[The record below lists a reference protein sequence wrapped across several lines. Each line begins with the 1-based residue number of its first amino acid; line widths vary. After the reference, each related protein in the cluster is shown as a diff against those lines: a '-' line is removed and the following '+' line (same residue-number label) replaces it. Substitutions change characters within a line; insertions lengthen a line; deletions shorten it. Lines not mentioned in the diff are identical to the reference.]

1 MAILMQELFASL
13 QAGDLLLV
21 PIALP
26 SDGGARIISYVSVLR
41 VEGEALCLSYPNERF
56 ALAQAYRGHNPFRW
70 DPMKDALVDKN
81 GDVPRWYSIHICR
94 ERGGAAKHAATY
106 ASVPRLEHVKPE
118 HVFDDAAFRDF
129 LKNDPRFAQ
138 LDGIVRN
145 GEAGQ
150 ATWQLALA
158 LGIMGVE
165 YTKEQLV
172 GLSGFMEILVSH
184 QKMVAIHET
193 LAALHDSQDQSARAL
208 LGPSN

>member
-1 MAILMQELFASL
+1 MAISMQDLFASL

-26 SDGGARIISYVSVLR
+26 SDGGRQIISYVSVLR
-41 VEGEALCLSYPNERF
+41 VEGEALHLSYPNTRF
-56 ALAQAYRGHNPFRW
+56 ALATAYKGHNPFRW
-70 DPMKDALVDKN
+70 DPTKNTLVDKN

-94 ERGGAAKHAATY
+94 ERGGAATQAAVY
-106 ASVPRLEHVKPE
+106 ASVPRLEQVKPE
-118 HVFDDAAFRDF
+118 HKFDDAAFRQF
-129 LKNDPRFAQ
+129 LRQDPRVAQ

-158 LGIMGVE
+158 LDVMGVE
-165 YTKEQLV
+165 YTQEQLV
-172 GLSGFMEILVSH
+172 GLAWFIEMLASH

-193 LAALHDSQDQSARAL
+193 LASLHDSQDQSARAL
-208 LGPSN
+208 LSPST